1 MDTEKGQETVTQDNL
16 DVPSSLVTQLREA
29 VEDVFAVEDV
39 THGIDL
45 RAKQGKKGLRL
56 RGQLLVPAQEA
67 HKIIAP
73 RFEAL
78 GHTAFLR
85 RIDGWDVIYA
95 APGVVRPSRS
105 KRWVNVVLFVITV
118 LSVLFTGAV
127 SLNTE
132 AEALS
137 ELLLFGL
144 THLHLGL
151 PAALALLMPL
161 LAHELGHYLTA
172 RHFGLAA
179 TLPYFIPLPFPI
191 SPLGTMGAVI
201 RMKGPMPNRKTLL
214 AVGAAGPLAG
224 FVIAVPILILGLA
237 LSPVTD
243 FDPQTGVGIPEDG
256 VLLEGNSLLY
266 GGVKMLM
273 FGQWLPGGG
282 KDVFLHPIAFSAW
295 AALLVTAINLIP
307 AGQLDGGH
315 IAYALLGDNA
325 RRLTQAMLV
334 LTLIMGF
341 LWQGWWLWSVLIW
354 FFGQRHASPL
364 EDITPL
370 TTRQRLLAVILLIIF
385 VLTFIPVPLQVIVPP
400 SA

>member
-1 MDTEKGQETVTQDNL
+1 MDIEKGQDTTTQDGL
-16 DVPSSLVTQLREA
+16 EVQGTLVTQLRDA
-29 VEDVFAVEDV
+29 VQDVFAIEDV
-39 THGIDL
+39 TYGIDL
-45 RAKQGKKGLRL
+45 RTRHAKKGLRL
-56 RGQLLVPAQEA
+56 RGQLLMAAEDVYE
-67 HKIIAP
+67 IIAP
-73 RFEAL
+73 RFAAL
-78 GHTAFLR
+78 EHTAFLR
-85 RIDGWDVIYA
+85 RKDGWDVIYA
-95 APGVVRPSRS
+95 MPGVVRPTRS
-105 KRWVNVVLFVITV
+105 KRWVNVVLFVMTV
-118 LSVLFTGAV
+118 LSVLFTGAA

-132 AEALS
+132 AETIS

-151 PAALALLMPL
+151 PAALALLVPL
-161 LAHELGHYLTA
+161 LAHEFGHYLTA

-214 AVGAAGPLAG
+214 ALGAAGPLAG

-237 LSPVTD
+237 LSPMTD
-243 FDPQTGVGIPEDG
+243 FDPKTGVGISEAG

-266 GGVKMLM
+266 GGIKMLL
-273 FGQWLPGGG
+273 FGQWLPGEG

-315 IAYALLGDNA
+315 IAYALLGDKA

-341 LWQGWWLWSVLIW
+341 VWQGWWLWTVLIW
-354 FFGQRHASPL
+354 FFGQQHASPL
-364 EDITPL
+364 DDITPL
-370 TTRQRLLAVILLIIF
+370 TARQRLLAVAVLIIF
-385 VLTFIPVPLQVIVPP
+385 VLTFIPVPLQVIMPP
-400 SA
+400 GT